1 MGHSEL
7 NVGVSTTQTQ
17 PEASNFKGWKNKSV
31 SDARMTT
38 TMKKG

>member
-7 NVGVSTTQTQ
+7 SVGVSTTQTQ
-17 PEASNFKGWKNKSV
+17 PDASNFKGWKNKLA

-38 TMKKG
+38 TTKKG